1 MKKSCFILM
10 FFFLLSAKVFA
21 QTFKIVGK
29 GNSGEIKC
37 SGYIEQYDNYVG
49 SCFTIHLTDMLEQEY
64 KVLSKEQIDEKTI
77 KYEVID
83 ANHKSNYIIKQK
95 CPYGKYV
102 YFFEFP
108 PLYSKQNRTIY
119 KVVKKKVVI
128 NGFVVQ
134 DGE

>member
-1 MKKSCFILM
+1 MKKILILALFS
-10 FFFLLSAKVFA
+10 FFMTGLLA

-49 SCFTIHLTDMLEQEY
+49 SSLTIYLTDMLKQEY

-77 KYEVID
+77 KYVVID
-83 ANHKSNYIIKQK
+83 ANYKSDYIIKQK

-119 KVVKKKVVI
+119 KVVR
-128 NGFVVQ
+128 
-134 DGE
+134 E

>member
-1 MKKSCFILM
+1 MKKKL
-10 FFFLLSAKVFA
+10 FLLFLSLLAINCFS
-21 QTFKIVGK
+21 QTFKILGK
-29 GNSGEIKC
+29 GSSGEIKC

-49 SCFTIHLTDMLEQEY
+49 SSFTIHLTDMLEQEY

-77 KYEVID
+77 KYEVFD
-83 ANHKSNYIIKQK
+83 ANYKSNYIIKQK

-134 DGE
+134 EGE